1 MAHKNFGWMVGV
13 GVALILGQAQAQD
26 ALPPIDMQ
34 KVAEQVSA
42 GMKKV
47 QDAANKGQ
55 AVTPVDF
62 RKLKELLPES
72 LPGMKRTEAKGQK
85 TSQMGISCSQATGEY
100 SAEDGG
106 SAKIEIMDSGSMKG
120 LMQWGVTA
128 MGTVDN
134 ETETSYERTVTV
146 QGFKG
151 IESFDSG
158 NKSGNLKVF
167 IEGRF
172 MVTIEASDVAK
183 GDILQATAGKI
194 DLKKLAALK

>member
-1 MAHKNFGWMVGV
+1 MTRKNFGWMVGV
-13 GVALILGQAQAQD
+13 GVAMMLVKVQAQD

-34 KVAEQVSA
+34 KAAEQLSSA
-42 GMKKV
+42 MQKM
-47 QDAANKGQ
+47 QQSANKGGP
-55 AVTPVDF
+55 VTVVDF
-62 RKLKELLPES
+62 RKLKEFLPES

-100 SAEDGG
+100 SAEGGG

-183 GDILQATAGKI
+183 GDILQATAAKM